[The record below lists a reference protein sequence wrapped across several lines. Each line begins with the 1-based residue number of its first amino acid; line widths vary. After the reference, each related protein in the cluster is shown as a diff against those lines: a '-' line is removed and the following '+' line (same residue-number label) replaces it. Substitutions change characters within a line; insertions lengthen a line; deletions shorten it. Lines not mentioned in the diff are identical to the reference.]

1 VKTPATGLQQLAAL
15 TREMYDAAARTRLAY
30 RDARALADSASG
42 SRRAQLDSLAP
53 AASSPLSGRRG
64 GQGVRTRPPAP
75 TLESA
80 STAALAAAM
89 AMQDA
94 DVTPTAAQVAACAR
108 ARTQVNQVLAR
119 WTRLKRA
126 HSG

>member
-1 VKTPATGLQQLAAL
+1 
-15 TREMYDAAARTRLAY
+15 
-30 RDARALADSASG
+30 
-42 SRRAQLDSLAP
+42 
-53 AASSPLSGRRG
+53 
-64 GQGVRTRPPAP
+64 VRTRPPAP

-80 STAALAAAM
+80 SNAALAAAM

-108 ARTQVNQVLAR
+108 ARAQVNQVLAR